1 MRRDVLAALQMGL
14 IDIVVGTH
22 ALIQEDVYFRRLG
35 LVITDEQHRFG
46 VKQRSM
52 LRRKGMNPDVL
63 TMTATPIPRT
73 LAITAFG
80 DMDVST
86 LSELPQGR
94 ASRSRRT
101 AVKPDMMDRV
111 IGFIRREAGSGPA
124 SATSSAR

>member
-1 MRRDVLAALQMGL
+1 MYSLALQMGL

-22 ALIQEDVYFRRLG
+22 ALIQEDVYFRSLG
-35 LVITDEQHRFG
+35 LVVTDEQHRFG
-46 VKQRSM
+46 VNQRSI

-86 LSELPQGR
+86 LRERPQGPQ
-94 ASRSRRT
+94 ADQDVLGQ
-101 AVKPDMMDRV
+101 A
-111 IGFIRREAGSGPA
+111 
-124 SATSSAR
+124 